1 MNRKKSY
8 ESVKEKRIILK
19 STFPMKF
26 PLLPIGKW
34 SALSQAGVLVGV
46 GDTVKEALERAK
58 LRGEDNPILTGD
70 MSVPRA

>member
-1 MNRKKSY
+1 MHCKKSN
-8 ESVKEKRIILK
+8 ESTKENRIMIE

-26 PLLPIGKW
+26 PLLPRGKW
-34 SALSQAGVLVGV
+34 SALSQTGVLVGV
-46 GDTVKEALERAK
+46 GDTVGEALERAK